1 METPPQDDKSPR
13 HSTSSCRCFLSR
25 NEGGGGGRGDQLMMK
40 KASSSSVEGEWE
52 TPEEQQEQ
60 DSHQTAEFCKVI
72 NGVRELCDMGLLR
85 PRISGL

>member
-1 METPPQDDKSPR
+1 
-13 HSTSSCRCFLSR
+13 
-25 NEGGGGGRGDQLMMK
+25 MMK